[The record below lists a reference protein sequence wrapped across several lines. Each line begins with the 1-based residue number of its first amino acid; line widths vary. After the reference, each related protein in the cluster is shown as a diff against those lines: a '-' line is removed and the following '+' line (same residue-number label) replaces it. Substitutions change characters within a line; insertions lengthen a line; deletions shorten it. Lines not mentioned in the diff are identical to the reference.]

1 MPEPAKPARRTPLET
16 QRRLARVFA
25 IFGFGLALGLAGLYL
40 IAGDQVFRTETYRM
54 QDPNTLVITL
64 CVVAFIAEWFVMDP
78 ARIWLLCRNQKIPLP
93 FRSAVL
99 VHLTSMFAASVTPG
113 NAAVGPAIA
122 VALRR
127 LGVPFGKGVG
137 VAIQVLVLDMIFF
150 GWSVPL
156 SLGYL
161 VYSDTLRLPPGSEFA
176 AFVTAALAIVGAVSL
191 TRYPRPV
198 VRLVLALARW
208 PSMARFASRLRKIAR
223 DYYRSA
229 TAFKGMAVSTWLA
242 LNLVVAAGW
251 FSGFALFWLL
261 LELYGVDAGL
271 LGTLAIL
278 NSITLVAHIFPT
290 PGGSG
295 FMEAAL
301 GLSVGAGGSAVA
313 AALLIWRLAS
323 YHAIFLLG
331 PPAGWLLYLSKPLTG
346 GRASKQGPKKDPR

>member
-1 MPEPAKPARRTPLET
+1 MPEPAKPTRRTLGET
-16 QRRLARVFA
+16 PGRLARALA
-25 IFGFGLALGLAGLYL
+25 IFVFSLALGFAGLYL
-40 IAGDQVFRTETYRM
+40 VAGEQVFELGTYRM
-54 QDPNTLVITL
+54 REPSALILVL
-64 CVVAFIAEWFVMDP
+64 CVMAFIVEWFVMDP
-78 ARIWLLCRNQKIPLP
+78 ARIWLLCWNQKIPLP
-93 FRSAVL
+93 FRSAIL
-99 VHLTSMFAASVTPG
+99 VHLTSMFVASVTPG
-113 NAAVGPAIA
+113 NAAVGPATA

-137 VAIQVLVLDMIFF
+137 VAIQVLIFDMIFF
-150 GWSVPL
+150 AWSVPL

-161 VYSDTLRLPPGSEFA
+161 IYSDTLRLPPGSEFA
-176 AFVTAALAIVGAVSL
+176 AFVTAALAIVGAVFL

-198 VRLVLALARW
+198 VRVILAVANW
-208 PSMARFASRLRKIAR
+208 QFMARFASRLRKIAR

-229 TAFKGMAVSTWLA
+229 RAFKSMAVSTWLA

-261 LELYGVDAGL
+261 LELYSVDVGL
-271 LGTLAIL
+271 LATLAIL
-278 NSITLVAHIFPT
+278 SSITLVAHIFPT

-301 GLSVGAGGSAVA
+301 GLSVGASGGNVA

-346 GRASKQGPKKDPR
+346 STTPK

>member
-1 MPEPAKPARRTPLET
+1 MPSSAKTAPRRPGESRGGVL
-16 QRRLARVFA
+16 RAVVVFVL
-25 IFGFGLALGLAGLYL
+25 GLALGFGGLYL
-40 IAGDQVFRTETYRM
+40 VAGGQIFRIETYRVR
-54 QDPNTLVITL
+54 DPSLLIVAL
-64 CVVAFIAEWFVMDP
+64 CMVAFIAEWFVMDP
-78 ARIWLLCRNQKIPLP
+78 ARIWLLCRNQKIQLR

-113 NAAVGPAIA
+113 NVGVGPVIA

-137 VAIQVLVLDMIFF
+137 VAIQVFVLDMIFF
-150 GWSVPL
+150 AWAVPL

-161 VYSDTLRLPPGSEFA
+161 IYSDTLRLPPGPEFA
-176 AFVTAALAIVGAVSL
+176 AFAIAGLAIVGAVFL

-198 VRLVLALARW
+198 VRIILITARW
-208 PSMARFASRLRKIAR
+208 PFLNRFAPRLRKVAR

-229 TAFKGMAVSTWLA
+229 IAFKNMALSTWLA

-251 FSGFALFWLL
+251 FSGFVLFWLL
-261 LELYGVDAGL
+261 LDLYGIEADL
-271 LGTLAIL
+271 LATLAIL
-278 NSITLVAHIFPT
+278 SSVTLVAHLFPT

-301 GLSVGAGGSAVA
+301 GLSIGAGGGAA

-323 YHAIFLLG
+323 YHAIFVLG
-331 PPAGWLLYLSKPLTG
+331 PPAAWLLYLSKPVTKEDG
-346 GRASKQGPKKDPR
+346 KTFSPPRND

>member
-1 MPEPAKPARRTPLET
+1 MPEPAKPTRRTLGET
-16 QRRLARVFA
+16 PGRLARALA
-25 IFGFGLALGLAGLYL
+25 IFVFSLALGFAGLYL
-40 IAGDQVFRTETYRM
+40 VAGEQVFELGTYRM
-54 QDPNTLVITL
+54 REPSALILVL
-64 CVVAFIAEWFVMDP
+64 CVMAFIVEWFVMDP
-78 ARIWLLCRNQKIPLP
+78 ARIWLLCWNQKITLP
-93 FRSAVL
+93 FHSAIL
-99 VHLTSMFAASVTPG
+99 VHLTSMFVASVTPG
-113 NAAVGPAIA
+113 NAAVGPATA

-137 VAIQVLVLDMIFF
+137 VAIQVLIFDMIFF
-150 GWSVPL
+150 AWSVPL

-161 VYSDTLRLPPGSEFA
+161 IYSDTLRLPPGSEFA
-176 AFVTAALAIVGAVSL
+176 AFVTAALAIVGAVFL

-198 VRLVLALARW
+198 VSLIFTVARW
-208 PSMARFASRLRKIAR
+208 QFMARFASRLRKIAR

-229 TAFKGMAVSTWLA
+229 RAFKSMAVSTWLA

-261 LELYGVDAGL
+261 LELYGVDVGL
-271 LGTLAIL
+271 LATLAIL
-278 NSITLVAHIFPT
+278 SSITLVAHIFPT

-301 GLSVGAGGSAVA
+301 GLSVGASGGNVA

-346 GRASKQGPKKDPR
+346 STTPK